1 MENFFNWMS
10 KPIPKEDVIVWL
22 SVHNMNYEK
31 IELFG
36 DFFKSLNKIISET
49 YLGDGVSETKIS
61 MSDIDKVSHFDWCWK
76 KLLDDFK
83 KENFSVKYTGQH
95 YDYLKA
101 FFLDTFYDPKDKNLK
116 VAIEE
121 FIDDIF
127 NMDRPFAKSDLD
139 LLTEFYQ
146 LIEKN
151 IE

>member
-121 FIDDIF
+121 FIDAIF
-127 NMDRPFAKSDLD
+127 NMNMPFAKSDLD